1 MRQENHHVREI
12 AELSAI
18 LQKIRDVKNYQSS
31 KSVLIKV
38 FTGNFFGAAVRE
50 IHDLIAKELPRAQVV
65 SMSQVIHPNDEN
77 ISVEDTR
84 YISMNVCFF
93 FETSITI
100 LEYDENSLDH
110 IEAAGLLREQ
120 IAMQENLRAVEIL
133 CSGASKYR
141 SHFIDIIS
149 KGNES
154 IPFYGAEAGIASN
167 EEFALLNENI
177 KEGKPYDDI
186 RQYVSAREYHSR
198 GAVLILYAGES
209 LNVKVDYI
217 LGWNPLGKVMR
228 VTSQHGHNTIM
239 TLDDMPA
246 GNVYKKYLNVDLDE
260 YFVTNI
266 SEFPM
271 LVSRNGCSIAR
282 VPISF
287 DSDKGLYFSGD
298 IRKDDEIRLSYGN
311 AQEILENTWKAS
323 EEMRKFRPEGI
334 FLIMCGGRNLFMKED
349 ARQEVEVF
357 RRLHSQMT
365 VCYATSEIY
374 RHQGQGGLLNKALVA
389 VGMREGVALSAK
401 ENDVEQ
407 FPAAKRKV
415 IPLHVRLANFIQAT
429 TDELNEMA
437 ETANAANAAKSQFL
451 SNMSHD
457 IRTPINAILGM
468 DEMILREFDNETL
481 MEYASNI
488 RNAGQ
493 NLLGLVNDILDFS
506 KIEAGKMEIIPV
518 DYEMSSLLN
527 DLVSMI
533 QKRASDKGL
542 SLRVDADPA
551 IPNLLHGDEIR
562 IKQILTNL
570 LTNAVKYTET
580 GSITLRVAV
589 EKTEGDRIDLHISV
603 RDTGI
608 GIRQE
613 DIPKLFAA
621 FERIEEKRNRK
632 IEGTGLGMSITHRLL
647 SLMNSELMVE
657 SVYGG
662 GSEFSFLLRQ
672 QIVGT
677 EPMGNFAEAYRRS
690 HARTWEYREK
700 FTAPEARVLVVD
712 DTDLNLKVFRGLL
725 KQTKVQIDTADSG
738 ADCLEMA
745 KGKQYDI
752 MFLDHRM
759 PGMDGIETL
768 EKWQMMEENPN
779 AKIPVVALTA
789 NAVSGARE
797 KYIAAGFTDYLTKPI
812 DSSQLEN
819 MLMKYLPSE
828 KIRPAEGGQEKR
840 NAFAKKTGL
849 PAWLRAVK
857 ELDIGQGCQNC
868 GSDEAY
874 LDALTIFAEQ
884 LSDNADEIER
894 YFRQKEWKNYTT
906 KVHALKST
914 ARIIGAGKLSEQAKR
929 LEDAG
934 NKGNVAEIQ
943 ADTQGLLEL
952 YRSYVELLAPLCPVS
967 ATSPDLPM
975 ISGDDLR
982 EAYETIREMITSFDY
997 DSIMFVLESLEG
1009 YRLPET
1015 EQGRYKELR
1024 SSANKADWEALRR
1037 ILAEPVH

>member
-1 MRQENHHVREI
+1 M
-12 AELSAI
+12 
-18 LQKIRDVKNYQSS
+18 
-31 KSVLIKV
+31 
-38 FTGNFFGAAVRE
+38 
-50 IHDLIAKELPRAQVV
+50 
-65 SMSQVIHPNDEN
+65 
-77 ISVEDTR
+77 
-84 YISMNVCFF
+84 
-93 FETSITI
+93 
-100 LEYDENSLDH
+100 
-110 IEAAGLLREQ
+110 
-120 IAMQENLRAVEIL
+120 
-133 CSGASKYR
+133 
-141 SHFIDIIS
+141 
-149 KGNES
+149 
-154 IPFYGAEAGIASN
+154 
-167 EEFALLNENI
+167 
-177 KEGKPYDDI
+177 
-186 RQYVSAREYHSR
+186 
-198 GAVLILYAGES
+198 
-209 LNVKVDYI
+209 
-217 LGWNPLGKVMR
+217 
-228 VTSQHGHNTIM
+228 
-239 TLDDMPA
+239 
-246 GNVYKKYLNVDLDE
+246 
-260 YFVTNI
+260 
-266 SEFPM
+266 
-271 LVSRNGCSIAR
+271 
-282 VPISF
+282 
-287 DSDKGLYFSGD
+287 
-298 IRKDDEIRLSYGN
+298 
-311 AQEILENTWKAS
+311 
-323 EEMRKFRPEGI
+323 
-334 FLIMCGGRNLFMKED
+334 
-349 ARQEVEVF
+349 
-357 RRLHSQMT
+357 
-365 VCYATSEIY
+365 
-374 RHQGQGGLLNKALVA
+374 
-389 VGMREGVALSAK
+389 SAK

-407 FPAAKRKV
+407 FPVAKRKV

-657 SVYGG
+657 SVYGE

-828 KIRPAEGGQEKR
+828 KIRPTEGGQEKR
-840 NAFAKKTGL
+840 NVFAKKTGL